1 MKAARDI
8 LVGAIEEQQPI
19 VLVLGQDAWTESENS
34 NFAMFGAMRRVL
46 SYSKAFAWLVASFPF
61 GRRYRVGAS
70 RQQAQLT
77 GRAPDTAPPVTEP
90 RGVAV
95 KPARCLRE
103 ARAVAPTDCS
113 AGALQERTLGG
124 PTAALQFILY
134 PVPS

>member
-1 MKAARDI
+1 LDEIFNSAADGVEHAKSLRGGMKAARDI
-8 LVGAIEEQQPI
+8 LVGAIEEQRPI

-77 GRAPDTAPPVTEP
+77 GRAPDTAPPVTEQ
-90 RGVAV
+90 RW
-95 KPARCLRE
+95 LRQ
-103 ARAVAPTDCS
+103 
-113 AGALQERTLGG
+113 L
-124 PTAALQFILY
+124 
-134 PVPS
+134 